1 MDYSDPSND
10 PLHGACQEW
19 IIDNYQSGDK
29 ILVIEE
35 VEWELDDELVVG
47 HCVLIR
53 NGRYLDARGFMDT
66 MDEVLAEYDFDDTF
80 TQTFDTLDK
89 FLEYC
94 DIMSE
99 MPEPDSEDEEED
111 EVVDVDSLNEDINL
125 YKLFPS
131 LEQQRDKNL
140 VKDID
145 AVSKDAHMCR
155 VRANSEH
162 VWAGADFHTGDIIE
176 RCPVHEIS

>member
-1 MDYSDPSND
+1 M
-10 PLHGACQEW
+10 
-19 IIDNYQSGDK
+19 
-29 ILVIEE
+29 IEE

-47 HCVLIR
+47 HCLLIR
-53 NGRYLDARGFMDT
+53 DGRYLDARGFMDT

-80 TQTFDTLDK
+80 TQTFDSLDK

-99 MPEPDSEDEEED
+99 MPEPDSEDEEEDEEED

-162 VWAGADFHTGDIIE
+162 VWAGADFYTGDIIE